1 MAKIARYIR
10 PSPVVVL
17 RSFYALVPIGTFW
30 IVPAGDAAELYL
42 DSEPLGVHENP
53 WVAARAVSEHRTG
66 LASWDQL
73 TNYPGPGPL
82 PDWGQYIVLGG
93 GQAQ

>member
-10 PSPVVVL
+10 PSPVVL

-30 IVPAGDAAELYL
+30 IVPVGEAAELYL
-42 DSEPLGVHENP
+42 DSSSLGSFP
-53 WVAARAVSEHRTG
+53 SLWAAARAVAEHRTG
-66 LASWDQL
+66 LDSWDQL
-73 TNYPGPGPL
+73 TNYSGPGPL
-82 PDWGQYIVLGG
+82 PDWGQYIVLGD